1 MEFVKREN
9 ERILRAQEELNQ
21 ILTKRFQTEGRGK
34 RADSK
39 DISHQHKYKK
49 IKQTKNESNSSSE
62 VFGDQRNFH
71 STSNSSDDNNYTKKI
86 KYKPCEEIYGEFEK
100 IKPPTFNGEIE
111 KGVELESCLSGIKKY
126 FQIYNYSNQ
135 LKARMTIYN
144 LSGKA
149 YIWWQDLKRVKGI
162 KENNVN
168 WSTFKRYF
176 KNKFLSNNMK
186 REKKNFMSL
195 N

>member
-1 MEFVKREN
+1 M
-9 ERILRAQEELNQ
+9 NQ
-21 ILTKRFQTEGRGK
+21 ILTKIFQTEGRGK
-34 RADSK
+34 SADSE

-62 VFGDQRNFH
+62 VFGDQRNFQ
-71 STSNSSDDNNYTKKI
+71 STSDSSDENHYTKKR
-86 KYKPCEEIYGEFEK
+86 KYKPYEEISREFIK

-111 KGVELESCLSGIKKY
+111 KGKEAESWLSRMKKY

-135 LKARMTIYN
+135 LKARMAIYN

-149 YIWWQDLKRVKGI
+149 EIWWQDLKRVKGI
-162 KENNVN
+162 KEKNVN

-176 KNKFLSNNMK
+176 KNKFMSEQYYEERAKEFYELKLGSMTMK
-186 REKKNFMSL
+186 DL
-195 N
+195 NSKF